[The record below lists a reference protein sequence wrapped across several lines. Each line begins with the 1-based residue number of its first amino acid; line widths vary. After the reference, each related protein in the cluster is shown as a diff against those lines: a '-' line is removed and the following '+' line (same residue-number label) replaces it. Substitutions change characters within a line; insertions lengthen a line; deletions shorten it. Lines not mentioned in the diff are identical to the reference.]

1 MKELGGEI
9 MIFSPFRCTVTGI
22 VIGLVLATLSNDY
35 VIVNR
40 RKYDKLKKEKE

>member
-1 MKELGGEI
+1 
-9 MIFSPFRCTVTGI
+9 MIFAPFRYMVTGI

-35 VIVNR
+35 VIVSR